1 MKRYFQSRNGI
12 NRGER
17 NHIGRIESPTPFIKG
32 QLADSGGDLPQVA
45 AEKRVRPAG
54 LEPAT
59 YGSAN
64 RRSIQLSH
72 GRIIG

>member
-1 MKRYFQSRNGI
+1 MFKIRVDS
-12 NRGER
+12 
-17 NHIGRIESPTPFIKG
+17 IGK
-32 QLADSGGDLPQVA
+32 
-45 AEKRVRPAG
+45 KVRPAG

-72 GRIIG
+72 GRLSIYYIRKHRQGCSPLIAMQIHHAQTRTL

>member
-1 MKRYFQSRNGI
+1 MRD
-12 NRGER
+12 
-17 NHIGRIESPTPFIKG
+17 GRIGK
-32 QLADSGGDLPQVA
+32 
-45 AEKRVRPAG
+45 KRVRPAG

-72 GRIIG
+72 GRLIFLIMYYIRKHRQGYNPLTAMQIHRAQMRTLSGI